1 MRTYMARVLKWF
13 SWHEGTLP
21 RRSLNEMF
29 RFRDALSEKRI
40 AEISKEDRVIRVYAH
55 VLKTKPFII
64 DDGSG
69 RALVNGVCEFRE
81 GNAIRVIGKVTTKES
96 NNMPE
101 IDPIVIKDM
110 SKLDLDL
117 YNELLDIKAH
127 LTIEGRDGK

>member
-1 MRTYMARVLKWF
+1 
-13 SWHEGTLP
+13 
-21 RRSLNEMF
+21 MF
-29 RFRDALSEKRI
+29 RFRDALIEKRI
-40 AEISKEDRVIRVYAH
+40 AEISREDRVIRVYAH

-69 RALVNGVCEFRE
+69 RALVNGVCQFRE

-101 IDPIVIKDM
+101 IDPVVINDM

-127 LTIEGRDGK
+127 LTIRGRDGK

>member
-1 MRTYMARVLKWF
+1 
-13 SWHEGTLP
+13 
-21 RRSLNEMF
+21 MF

>member
-1 MRTYMARVLKWF
+1 L
-13 SWHEGTLP
+13 
-21 RRSLNEMF
+21 F
-29 RFRDALSEKRI
+29 RFRDALIEKRI
-40 AEISKEDRVIRVYAH
+40 AEISREDRVIRVYAH

-69 RALVNGVCEFRE
+69 RALVNGVCQFRE

-101 IDPIVIKDM
+101 IDPVVINDM

-127 LTIEGRDGK
+127 LTIRGRDGK

>member
-1 MRTYMARVLKWF
+1 
-13 SWHEGTLP
+13 
-21 RRSLNEMF
+21 MF
-29 RFRDALSEKRI
+29 KFRDALSEKRI

-127 LTIEGRDGK
+127 LAIEGRDGK